1 MNNTDSTTNGG
12 FFSYVFKLSKF
23 KQADLLNF
31 VQYSSISIIPVLIL
45 YYLIKKF
52 SFRCTYADSSLYII
66 SITLLPIVLFVIGIY
81 FIDRFINFIPSFS
94 GKYYD
99 VINLTNIS
107 ILIIII
113 LLTSKG
119 GYQERT
125 SILLYRFGRYFT
137 IDNYIINMFGIKN
150 IPEFDRYDGEED
162 QLYYEI
168 AYNKAKNKAKEL
180 GTNDEKAHEIGVTI
194 ATKLKEL
201 KKVQRAIDAK
211 EIIEI
216 NDRLSSKSLG
226 TTSDLG
232 QSNTTSASS
241 TPTST
246 STQMPA
252 QNAATALMKTNENM
266 YIGGSGGGGEPEAAN
281 GALGGGFSSW

>member
-1 MNNTDSTTNGG
+1 
-12 FFSYVFKLSKF
+12 
-23 KQADLLNF
+23 
-31 VQYSSISIIPVLIL
+31 
-45 YYLIKKF
+45 
-52 SFRCTYADSSLYII
+52 
-66 SITLLPIVLFVIGIY
+66 
-81 FIDRFINFIPSFS
+81 
-94 GKYYD
+94 
-99 VINLTNIS
+99 
-107 ILIIII
+107 
-113 LLTSKG
+113 
-119 GYQERT
+119 
-125 SILLYRFGRYFT
+125 
-137 IDNYIINMFGIKN
+137 MFGIKN

-180 GTNDEKAHEIGVTI
+180 GTNDEKAHEMGVTI

-226 TTSDLG
+226 TTSDSG
-232 QSNTTSASS
+232 QNNTTSASS
-241 TPTST
+241 TPTSTST